1 MALRGLAAQT
11 FEPFSALFGCLDC
24 KASCAAS
31 SLTWGLLCC
40 WFEAHFSFLR
50 PESTGHCSMML
61 HESTVWRGF
70 VLVSIASYSPW
81 PFHIWSTVVRWFLFF
96 VFFLLLGFCKGC
108 FILKTDRTSCLTS
121 CRLDV
126 LIHWNSAT
134 SWDTFFYHSSKH
146 YECSPLWWMHL
157 KSWFSLHPNAHWPNM
172 WVKAN
177 LLLTTAGTQTET
189 AIQMSCRLVC
199 HESEPSLGPS

>member
-1 MALRGLAAQT
+1 MISV
-11 FEPFSALFGCLDC
+11 FCL
-24 KASCAAS
+24 
-31 SLTWGLLCC
+31 
-40 WFEAHFSFLR
+40 
-50 PESTGHCSMML
+50 
-61 HESTVWRGF
+61 
-70 VLVSIASYSPW
+70 
-81 PFHIWSTVVRWFLFF
+81 
-96 VFFLLLGFCKGC
+96 FLLLGVCKGC
-108 FILKTDRTSCLTS
+108 FISKTDWTSCLTS
-121 CRLDV
+121 CWLDV
-126 LIHWNSAT
+126 LMHWNSAT

-199 HESEPSLGPS
+199 HESEPSLGHLNRIKRHVRKLPCSSHNILTTSRLNTLTHTHTHTYIPSSCLYTQKYKCCPCGYPIEFHLFSKNPEYTTTSQTLHSLRSFCPDGKLSC